1 MAYGSNVLKTE
12 SAYYIFKDASIT
24 SGKLSISGGGWARQ
38 DITIADLPLIT
49 DTMLFRCICTP
60 YNGRYTP
67 KILVKIHMRNAST
80 ADYTVVQIS
89 PVLVSGSTF
98 ECTFSA
104 PSGSYTE
111 MYIEI
116 SSHYNVEFTLWELC
130 PETNGVDTKTIIN
143 GVSQALPRL
152 IYDYNTYE
160 LGVTEQETIVAFI
173 TCILIQETDLQG
185 HFLCT
190 FTATKATTL
199 VVRFYDNEAEELY
212 CPILYDI
219 NVGLNTI
226 GIPHAYI
233 SRKAGTHSYVVTMQ
247 AYQGS
252 LKIEPRNVLY
262 TIDGGYLAT
271 RAIDIALD
279 VCDIAIRQISAQNGP
294 DTCWIVGLNAG
305 ECLVRYRN
313 YTETDASVGWTAAGS
328 LGKAIS
334 ASIEFNGVW
343 ELPYGKKYYTIVTEE
358 LPYVFVVTEANELYA
373 YHGVEDDNPELLS
386 SEAVYVKSCL
396 GYSSQLY
403 PEQDQGLICAYIKT
417 DGTVWYR
424 QRLHTGVT
432 AWQPEVQLSAEAW
445 EHMNV
450 SRLNDYRVSF
460 QLSNADHNLFMYT
473 GRTYVGQAVRPEFAE
488 ANASVEMYYG
498 GVPSLQIA
506 DYSTSV
512 EPMDETGT
520 SYELKVVL
528 TPDHQLKENTGE
540 LTTSNFTFTDSWTN
554 PSAVEFNSEYNT
566 LTIHYYNIGVTSL
579 ADIIYRPGTVT
590 FKTDSNFAAYYDS
603 EAGDNGDGWAFNLTT
618 QVVDLTI
625 DKRQFLK
632 QSQSENAV
640 ANVSV
645 AMNYQQT
652 RNLTHSQPAEQAA
665 ANVAVTMLYNQTS
678 EITHSQ
684 PAEKAAVN
692 VSVTMTYSGTS
703 VKPI

>member
-67 KILVKIHMRNAST
+67 KILVKVHMRNAST

-130 PETNGVDTKTIIN
+130 PETNGVDTKTIID

-219 NVGLNTI
+219 NVGMNTI

-271 RAIDIALD
+271 RTIDIALD

-432 AWQPEVQLSAEAW
+432 AWQPEVQLSTEAW
-445 EHMNV
+445 DHMNV
-450 SRLNDYRVSF
+450 SRLNDYRISF
-460 QLSNADHNLFMYT
+460 QLSNADHNLWMYT

-488 ANASVEMYYG
+488 ATSSFNAHGSYYG
-498 GVPSLQIA
+498 PEQTIAFSSITPTVITVTNKYGDVDHYELGIVFVFERDIHDISTSGFDISWLTLTGNLQNPIEYGLDYENRMLYLRYNIAQSSLDQIIKFAGMLTFNMFGKVSAYYEPYGWTSNLTITGEVDIDNTKVVPFSITDNVSAGSTISLQ
-506 DYSTSV
+506 Y
-512 EPMDETGT
+512 
-520 SYELKVVL
+520 
-528 TPDHQLKENTGE
+528 
-540 LTTSNFTFTDSWTN
+540 F
-554 PSAVEFNSEYNT
+554 
-566 LTIHYYNIGVTSL
+566 
-579 ADIIYRPGTVT
+579 
-590 FKTDSNFAAYYDS
+590 
-603 EAGDNGDGWAFNLTT
+603 TT
-618 QVVDLTI
+618 QT
-625 DKRQFLK
+625 LK
-632 QSQSENAV
+632 QNMLDEN
-640 ANVSV
+640 
-645 AMNYQQT
+645 
-652 RNLTHSQPAEQAA
+652 AA
-665 ANVAVTMLYNQTS
+665 ANSTITIGYNFTN
-678 EITHSQ
+678 EISQ
-684 PAEKAAVN
+684 SLAEEKATAN
-692 VSVTMTYSGTS
+692 STVTISYSGTS
-703 VKPI
+703 VAPI

>member
-49 DTMLFRCICTP
+49 DTMLFRCICQP

-67 KILVKIHMRNAST
+67 KILVKVHMRNAST

-89 PVLVSGSTF
+89 PVLVNGNTF
-98 ECTFSA
+98 ECVFNA

-130 PETNGVDTKTIIN
+130 PETNGVDTKTIID

-160 LGVTEQETIVAFI
+160 LGVTEHETIVAFI

-190 FTATKATTL
+190 FTSTKATTL
-199 VVRFYDNEAEELY
+199 VVRFYDNEGEELY

-233 SRKAGTHSYVVTMQ
+233 ARKAGTHSFVATMQ
-247 AYQGS
+247 AYDGRLTIS
-252 LKIEPRNVLY
+252 PRNVLY

-271 RAIDIALD
+271 RTIDIALD

-313 YTETDASVGWTAAGS
+313 YTEQDASVGWTAAGS

-343 ELPYGKKYYTIVTEE
+343 ELPQGKKYYTIVTEE

-373 YHGVEDDNPELLS
+373 YHGVEDDKPELLS
-386 SEAVYVKSCL
+386 SEATYVKSCL
-396 GYSSQLY
+396 GFSSQLY

-432 AWQPEVQLSAEAW
+432 AWQPEVQLSAESW
-445 EHMNV
+445 NHMNI
-450 SRLNDYRVSF
+450 SRLNDYRMSF
-460 QLSNADHNLFMYT
+460 QLSNDTHNVWMYT

-488 ANASVEMYYG
+488 ANANVEMYYG
-498 GVPSLQIA
+498 GEPTLQIYEWA
-506 DYSTSV
+506 ASV

-520 SYELKVVL
+520 QHELLVVL
-528 TPDHQLKENTGE
+528 RPDHQLKENTGE
-540 LTTSNFTFTDSWTN
+540 ITTSNFTFTDSWIN
-554 PSAVEFNSEYNT
+554 PSLIEFNSEENT
-566 LTIHYYNIGVTSL
+566 IRIHYYNIGVTGL
-579 ADIIYRPGTVT
+579 EQIIYRPGTVQL
-590 FKTDSNFAAYYDS
+590 KLNSNIAAYYS
-603 EAGDNGDGWAFNLTT
+603 LENGDNGEGWCFNVNS

-625 DKRQFLK
+625 DKRKFLVQN
-632 QSQSENAV
+632 QSELANASVAVTMDYNQTRNVQHNQQAENAV
-640 ANVSV
+640 ANV
-645 AMNYQQT
+645 
-652 RNLTHSQPAEQAA
+652 
-665 ANVAVTMLYNQTS
+665 AVTMAYNQTS
-678 EITHSQ
+678 EIAHSQ
-684 PAEKAAVN
+684 PAESAIA
-692 VSVTMTYSGTS
+692 SVTVTMEYSGTS